1 MDGNGT
7 AGDDPRRIEVDPS
20 DIRVVTTSSSTWS
33 YTSTPPTGGE
43 PLPLLRRHRAKIAIA
58 ITVVE
63 SIVLGLS
70 GLGFLRTMV
79 VLLVAAA
86 AAIALHVL
94 LRDRLPYTVR
104 QLTWILAVS
113 QTLALLI
120 PFLVIGGII
129 AIAIVLAFIV
139 LAGIVILLGDRR

>member
-7 AGDDPRRIEVDPS
+7 TGDDPRRIEVDPS
-20 DIRVVTTSSSTWS
+20 DVRVVAASTWS
-33 YTSTPPTGGE
+33 YGAPPPTGGE
-43 PLPLLRRHRAKIAIA
+43 PLPLLRRHRAKVAIA

-63 SIVLGLS
+63 SVVLGLS

-86 AAIALHVL
+86 VAIALHVL
-94 LRDRLPYTVR
+94 VRDRLPYTAQ

-129 AIAIVLAFIV
+129 AIAIVLAFVV